1 MSFEELYRPVTALA
15 MRNPGCMPTTLTF
28 VSAEPIYYVCRNA
41 YNMVLHKFGN
51 KLYEGLN
58 DALRKHLGDV
68 VRPEALVAASLAR
81 F

>member
-1 MSFEELYRPVTALA
+1 
-15 MRNPGCMPTTLTF
+15 
-28 VSAEPIYYVCRNA
+28 
-41 YNMVLHKFGN
+41 MVLHKFGN